1 MNWPDFFAG
10 AFFATLT
17 AGFLIRRICLKQVR
31 EAQRIADFNFELAEL
46 TARENRVLRKQLEAL
61 ERSREQ

>member
-1 MNWPDFFAG
+1 MNWADFFAG

-17 AGFLIRRICLKQVR
+17 AGFWIRRICLKQVR
-31 EAQRIADFNFELAEL
+31 EWQRVADFNFALAEL
-46 TARENRVLRKQLEAL
+46 TERENRVLRKQLEAL